1 MSGWMAIV
9 TKSPLTGTVTDSHHG
24 GWSAARLRWAGFD
37 GLHFTGRRPHRRKR
51 TCTMVGWGCSMHR
64 RCRVWTCTT
73 PSNASSSCTARR
85 TLSVIA
91 IGQAGENQVR
101 FGAWINELD
110 RASGRDGTGAV
121 GGSKQLKTVVI
132 EATRK
137 NTTASRPGRVRR
149 GPPAGAGQDH

>member
-1 MSGWMAIV
+1 MACSSPAGDRTDVSERARWSG
-9 TKSPLTGTVTDSHHG
+9 G
-24 GWSAARLRWAGFD
+24 AARCID
-37 GLHFTGRRPHRRKR
+37 GVGSGRARH
-51 TCTMVGWGCSMHR
+51 
-64 RCRVWTCTT
+64 

-132 EATRK
+132 EATR
-137 NTTASRPGRVRR
+137 
-149 GPPAGAGQDH
+149 